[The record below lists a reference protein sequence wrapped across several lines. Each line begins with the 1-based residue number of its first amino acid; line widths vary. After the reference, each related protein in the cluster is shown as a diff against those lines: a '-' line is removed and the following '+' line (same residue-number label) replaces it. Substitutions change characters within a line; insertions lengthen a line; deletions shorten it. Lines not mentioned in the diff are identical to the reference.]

1 MSICLLPF
9 TVTSIVFSQCHF
21 DTTHILL
28 PNAFTATTPPAA
40 TTAPPAATTA
50 PPAATTAPPAAT
62 TAPPAATTASDG
74 PSSIPF
80 N

>member
-1 MSICLLPF
+1 MSIFLLPI
-9 TVTSIVFSQCHF
+9 TVPSVVFSQCHF

-28 PNAFTATTPPAA
+28 PNAFTATTPP
-40 TTAPPAATTA
+40 ATTA

>member
-9 TVTSIVFSQCHF
+9 TVTSVVFSQCHF

-28 PNAFTATTPPAA
+28 PNALGGNDFAA

-50 PPAATTAPPAAT
+50 PSAATTAPPAAT
-62 TAPPAATTASDG
+62 T
-74 PSSIPF
+74 
-80 N
+80 